1 MLFKSLSNS
10 FDGMRGENQ
19 FLRIAVAGLVLSNL
33 LVSCYALNKDEV
45 VTVIPPTLTETAWV
59 SKTQSSG
66 EYADAWA
73 LYIAM
78 MLGNVTPH
86 NASVV
91 KDALGPILDKSIYQ
105 DTMKVLDTQI
115 HQIRQDRVTL
125 SFEPQKVLRDNLNEN
140 KFYVTGRSVS
150 EGPAGDKKRSNR
162 TYEFELMIKD
172 YKPVLSW
179 VSTNSGDARTQDV
192 VDRENSKAEKQAER
206 EKRKNQER

>member
-33 LVSCYALNKDEV
+33 LVSCSALNKDEV

-125 SFEPQKVLRDNLNEN
+125 SFELRIP
-140 KFYVTGRSVS
+140 R
-150 EGPAGDKKRSNR
+150 
-162 TYEFELMIKD
+162 
-172 YKPVLSW
+172 
-179 VSTNSGDARTQDV
+179 
-192 VDRENSKAEKQAER
+192 
-206 EKRKNQER
+206 

>member
-33 LVSCYALNKDEV
+33 LVSCSALNKDEV

-91 KDALGPILDKSIYQ
+91 KDALGPILDKSI
-105 DTMKVLDTQI
+105 
-115 HQIRQDRVTL
+115 
-125 SFEPQKVLRDNLNEN
+125 
-140 KFYVTGRSVS
+140 
-150 EGPAGDKKRSNR
+150 
-162 TYEFELMIKD
+162 
-172 YKPVLSW
+172 
-179 VSTNSGDARTQDV
+179 
-192 VDRENSKAEKQAER
+192 
-206 EKRKNQER
+206 

>member
-1 MLFKSLSNS
+1 MLLKSLKNS

-19 FLRIAVAGLVLSNL
+19 FLRIAIAGLVLSNL
-33 LVSCYALNKDEV
+33 VVSCSAINKEQV

-66 EYADAWA
+66 EYTDAWA

-78 MLGNVTPH
+78 MLGNVTPQ

-91 KDALGPILDKSIYQ
+91 KEALGPILDKAIYQ

-125 SFEPQKVLRDNLNEN
+125 SFEPMKVLRDNLNLN

-150 EGPAGDKKRSNR
+150 EGPAGDKKRTNR
-162 TYEFELMIKD
+162 TYEFELTIKD

-179 VSTNSGDARTQDV
+179 LSTNSGDARTQDV
-192 VDRENSKAEKQAER
+192 VDRESSKAAKQAER
-206 EKRKNQER
+206 EKRKAQKN